1 MSIFREKRSPY
12 RVFDRDISR
21 ARGEAVLR
29 INILAIKVLAEM
41 LKTTLGP
48 RGMDKIVVETSGEW
62 FVTND
67 GATILQKIDVRHPA
81 AKLLIEVA
89 KAQDKEVGDGTT
101 SAVILAGELLSRAL
115 YLLQLKLHPS
125 IIINGYKR
133 ALDIALKEMNKR
145 ARAVSLNDHEI
156 LERICKTSLMSKN
169 LGFATDHIVRI
180 AINAFQKI
188 VKDQLRE
195 ISIDKENVLIVK
207 KLGKSLSESILVE
220 GIVIDKGVAHPLMP
234 KRVVNAKIALISSP
248 LKIEKAWCKAELVL
262 RSMADIKQ
270 IVEEE
275 IRYLKENVVEKILKI
290 GANVILC
297 ENEIDEIVQALLAKN
312 NIMAVKR
319 VRTSDMWR
327 LTKATGGKLVASLK
341 DLSEADLGIAGT
353 VEEIKIGH
361 DKLVLVKDC
370 PKARSVSI
378 LLRAGSKRQ
387 LDEAERALNDALMN
401 LITLTSK
408 LRYVPGGGAI
418 EMALASIIR
427 KEAKKYPNKE
437 QLPMLAFAD
446 SLEVIPRTLADNAG
460 MDSTDVLMRLRSMH
474 EKGDYAY
481 GIEANSKKLV
491 NMFEAGILEPVKLK
505 EQVLKNAFEI
515 ASMILR
521 VDDIYM
527 GLDFF
532 EKPPEPE
539 DKNVPPISESEKS

>member
-1 MSIFREKRSPY
+1 MPVSLEKRSPY
-12 RVFDRDISR
+12 RVFDRDTSR
-21 ARGEAVLR
+21 ARGSAVLR
-29 INILAIKVLAEM
+29 NNIMAAKVLAEM

-67 GATILQKIDVRHPA
+67 GATILQKIDIRHPA
-81 AKLLIEVA
+81 AKLLVEVA

-101 SAVILAGELLSRAL
+101 SAVILAGELLSRAE

-133 ALDIALKEMNKR
+133 ALNIALEEMGKL
-145 ARAVSLNDHEI
+145 ARAVKLDDHRI

-169 LGFATDHIVRI
+169 LGFAADHIVKI
-180 AINAFQKI
+180 AINAFHRI
-188 VKDQLRE
+188 IEDQRKE
-195 ISIDKENVLIVK
+195 IRVDKENVLVVK
-207 KLGKSLSESILVE
+207 KLGRSLSESILVD

-234 KRVVNAKIALISSP
+234 KKVVNAKIALISSP
-248 LKIEKAWCKAELVL
+248 LKIEKSWCKAELVM
-262 RSMADIKQ
+262 RSMADVKQ
-270 IVEEE
+270 ILEEE
-275 IRYLKENVVEKILKI
+275 ARYLRENVVERFLKI

-297 ENEIDEIVQALLAKN
+297 ENAIDESVQALLAKA
-312 NIMAVKR
+312 NIMAVRR
-319 VRTSDMWR
+319 VRISDLWR

-341 DLSEADLGIAGT
+341 DLTEADLGVAGT

-361 DKLVLVKDC
+361 DKLVVVKDC
-370 PKARSVSI
+370 PKAKSVSI

-401 LITLTSK
+401 LITLTGK
-408 LRYVPGGGAI
+408 LKYVPGGGAI
-418 EMALASIIR
+418 EVALASIIR
-427 KEAKKYPNKE
+427 KEAKRYPGKE

-446 SLEVIPRTLADNAG
+446 SLEVIPKTLARNAG
-460 MDSTDVLMRLRSMH
+460 LNSTDVLMKLRSIH
-474 EKGDYAY
+474 EKGDHNY

-491 NMFEAGILEPVKLK
+491 NMFEVGIIEPVKLK
-505 EQVLKNAFEI
+505 EQVLKSAFEI

-521 VDDIYM
+521 VDDIYV

-532 EKPPEPE
+532 EKPPKPE
-539 DKNVPPISESEKS
+539 DKNVPPASESKKS